1 MKVKTA
7 SQKDV
12 NNVVR
17 KHAKDSHKGENG
29 CVLVIGGCED
39 YVSAPAL
46 SASAALRT
54 GIDLIQVASS
64 EKAAYAINSFSID
77 FITRKFK
84 GTHFAPKHLKELVP
98 FANTFDSVLIGPGL
112 GKKPAIKKFVNQ
124 FIPKCRINLVIDA
137 DALQQIERKK
147 IKGLVCPHEREFEM
161 AFGQRPPKRLKE
173 RVELTRK
180 MARKHKCVILLK
192 GPVDVISDGTRV
204 TINKTGNEGM
214 TVGGTGDLL
223 SGLCAG
229 FIAQGNDLFDSAV
242 AAAHV
247 NGRIGDLLLKE
258 KGYGFVSS
266 DFIPLIPKVLF
277 KK

>member
-1 MKVKTA
+1 MKVKVA
-7 SQKDV
+7 SEKDLRK
-12 NNVVR
+12 VVR
-17 KHAKDSHKGENG
+17 KHAPDSHKGENG

-64 EKAAYAINSFSID
+64 EQAAYAINSFSID
-77 FITRKFK
+77 FITKKFK
-84 GTHFAPKHLKELVP
+84 GKFFAPKHLKEIVP

-112 GKKPAIKKFVNQ
+112 GKRPATKKFVNQ
-124 FIPKCRINLVIDA
+124 FVPKCKVNLVIDA
-137 DALQQIERKK
+137 DALQQIDRKK
-147 IKGLVCPHEREFEM
+147 IKGLVCPHEREFEI
-161 AFGQRPPKRLKE
+161 AFGVRPPRRLKE
-173 RVELTRK
+173 RIAVTKK
-180 MARKHKCVILLK
+180 MAKKHKCVILLK

-223 SGLCAG
+223 GGLCAG
-229 FIAQGNDLFDSAV
+229 FIAQHNDLFDSAV
-242 AAAHV
+242 AAAYA
-247 NGRIGDLLLKE
+247 NGKIGDLLLKNM
-258 KGYGFVSS
+258 GYGFVSS
-266 DFIPLIPKVLF
+266 DFIAMIPKVLF

>member
-1 MKVKTA
+1 MKVNTA
-7 SQKDV
+7 SEKDV
-12 NNVVR
+12 RRVVK

-29 CVLVIGGCED
+29 CVLVIGGCEH

-64 EKAAYAINSFSID
+64 EQAAYAINSFSID
-77 FITRKFK
+77 FITKKFK
-84 GTHFAPKHLKELVP
+84 GKHFAPKHLKELIP

-112 GKKPAIKKFVNQ
+112 GKNPATKKFVNQ
-124 FIPKCRINLVIDA
+124 FVSKCKINLVIDA
-137 DALQQIERKK
+137 DALQQIDRKK
-147 IKGLVCPHEREFEM
+147 IRGLVCPHEREFEM
-161 AFGQRPPKRLKE
+161 AFGKRPPRRLKE
-173 RVELTRK
+173 RIALTQK
-180 MARKHKCVILLK
+180 MAKKHKCVILLK
-192 GPVDVISDGTRV
+192 GPADIISDGPRV
-204 TINKTGNEGM
+204 TVNKTGNEGM

-242 AAAHV
+242 AAAFV
-247 NGRIGDLLLKE
+247 NGKIGDLLLKE